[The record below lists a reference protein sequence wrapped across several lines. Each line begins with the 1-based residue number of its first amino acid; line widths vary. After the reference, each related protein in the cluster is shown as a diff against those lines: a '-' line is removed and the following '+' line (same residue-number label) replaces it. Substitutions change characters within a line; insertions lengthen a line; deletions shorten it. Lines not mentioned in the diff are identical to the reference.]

1 MTNDTLIA
9 TATKSDPNGYSVS
22 LTYVWTVNGTVK
34 QTDTTTALTDTF
46 NLSVAGN
53 GNKGDVVVVSVTP
66 NNGYLDGT
74 TVTDSATVADTA
86 PAATV
91 SLNSHTPRTND
102 VLTATATSSDA
113 DGDSVSLTYVWR
125 VDGTVK
131 QTDTTTAL
139 TDTFNLSLPGNG
151 DPGDVVTVASH
162 AV

>member
-1 MTNDTLIA
+1 M
-9 TATKSDPNGYSVS
+9 
-22 LTYVWTVNGTVK
+22 K

-113 DGDSVSLTYVWR
+113 DGDTVSLTYVWR
-125 VDGTVK
+125 VNGTVT

-151 DPGDVVTVASH
+151 DPGDVSPSQSRRMTTLCTGQPSRIPRP
-162 AV
+162 